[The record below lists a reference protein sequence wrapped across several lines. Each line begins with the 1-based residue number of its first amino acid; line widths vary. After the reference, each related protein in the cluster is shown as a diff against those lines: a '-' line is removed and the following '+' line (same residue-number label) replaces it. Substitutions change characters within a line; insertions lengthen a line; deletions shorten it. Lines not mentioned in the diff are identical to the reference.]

1 MIVSSLPLFCACSS
15 YQDRHTPTKPH
26 HSLPRENIT
35 ETFVYEGAPVV
46 GRSLSFAGENIAKSE
61 KFIFEREFQSD
72 NTTKISME
80 IPDPQ
85 EDGSGLLVIM
95 LKGVNSTDMTESSI
109 VIIRKWSFYWIPL
122 VLSTM
127 QML

>member
-1 MIVSSLPLFCACSS
+1 MHAAPIRIVTHLPSLIIAFPG
-15 YQDRHTPTKPH
+15 
-26 HSLPRENIT
+26 ENIT